1 MSLKSHRMEYL
12 SCAHLEGTEEDLPV
26 AEFAVP
32 VQFLEQ
38 IDDPLYR
45 PDISHLAERVRMN
58 LSLRGL
64 ITPFRAND
72 EYP

>member
-1 MSLKSHRMEYL
+1 VSLKSHRMEYL

-45 PDISHLAERVRMN
+45 PDISHLAESV
-58 LSLRGL
+58 
-64 ITPFRAND
+64 
-72 EYP
+72 